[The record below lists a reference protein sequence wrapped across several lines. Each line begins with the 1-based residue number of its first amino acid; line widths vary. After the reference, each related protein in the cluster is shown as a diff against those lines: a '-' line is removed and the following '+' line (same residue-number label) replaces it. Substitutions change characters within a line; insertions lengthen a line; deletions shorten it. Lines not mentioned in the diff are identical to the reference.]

1 MSKSKRRKIM
11 FCFHKWKIKEVV
23 YHPSNVKSFNNASY
37 RMAKIMMYGYSNIH
51 LQCEKCGD
59 IKTQEE
65 CGDARSLMEK
75 TK

>member
-1 MSKSKRRKIM
+1 MSKPKRRKIM

-23 YHPSNVKSFNNASY
+23 YHPPVKVDSVDNVSEHFARIVLN
-37 RMAKIMMYGYSNIH
+37 GVSNIH

-65 CGDARSLMEK
+65 YGDARSLMEK
-75 TK
+75 K